1 MTSKSAGG
9 GVLITIGLMMGA
21 CALIAGT
28 TLLAKALGTGWGGP
42 ELSPF
47 QVTFGRYGFA
57 LLIVVAVIAMRRP
70 TMTRPQFPLHAVR
83 AFCGWAGV
91 TAMFAASALIPLA
104 DAVAIT
110 FLNPIFTMIFAMFLL
125 RETVGPR
132 RWGAAALCF
141 VGAVLL
147 IRPGMSSFQPLGLI
161 ALFAALIL
169 GFEAMLVKY
178 LSRTESTIQILLM
191 SNFFG
196 TVFAA
201 ISVSFVWITPSALQW
216 TAMAGIGAMMLGAQA
231 LFLTALR
238 RGDVSF
244 VSPLFY
250 GTLIFAA
257 AYDLALY
264 GVVPTSLS
272 LIGITVI
279 LIGAVLLGVSEHRRA
294 KGL

>member
-1 MTSKSAGG
+1 MTGRERSVLAASMTTTSKRPSPKRAS
-9 GVLITIGLMMGA
+9 GA
-21 CALIAGT
+21 NFMPPPA
-28 TLLAKALGTGWGGP
+28 
-42 ELSPF
+42 
-47 QVTFGRYGFA
+47 Q
-57 LLIVVAVIAMRRP
+57 RP
-70 TMTRPQFPLHAVR
+70 LQT
-83 AFCGWAGV
+83 
-91 TAMFAASALIPLA
+91 
-104 DAVAIT
+104 
-110 FLNPIFTMIFAMFLL
+110 
-125 RETVGPR
+125 
-132 RWGAAALCF
+132 
-141 VGAVLL
+141 
-147 IRPGMSSFQPLGLI
+147 
-161 ALFAALIL
+161 
-169 GFEAMLVKY
+169 
-178 LSRTESTIQILLM
+178 QILLM

-250 GTLIFAA
+250 GTMIFAA